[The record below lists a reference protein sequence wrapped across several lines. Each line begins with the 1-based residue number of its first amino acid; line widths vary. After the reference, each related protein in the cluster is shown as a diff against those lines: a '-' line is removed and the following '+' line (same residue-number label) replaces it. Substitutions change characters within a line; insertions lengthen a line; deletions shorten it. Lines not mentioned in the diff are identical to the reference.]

1 MFSRLVSAVVLLVIA
16 AVLLVLA
23 WPQAVGLQRAPLIAQ
38 VVSFRAAC
46 VIIALALVVILFV
59 FALANSSFRRFA
71 STTAI
76 LLLVFAIANA
86 GVLASRGFGDSTFAT
101 KASNG
106 LTVLS
111 WNTLGDAPGAKVI
124 AELALASDA
133 DIITLP
139 ETSEPTAIAVATLM
153 RDGGKRMWVHT
164 VAFGVVAK
172 SRSTSVLTSTA
183 LGTYHVDSTAGSTS
197 VLPSVV
203 LVPDDGSG
211 PTIVGAH
218 PVSPNRTELAR
229 WHTDLDWL
237 KTACSGDNVILAGDF
252 NSTVDHQSG
261 LASSKPT
268 TIGNCAD
275 AALATGNGAVG
286 TWPTDVPA
294 LVGTPIDHVMAT
306 KNWRVTG
313 MRVVQN
319 RDNAGSDHR
328 PIVVQLSPR

>member
-1 MFSRLVSAVVLLVIA
+1 MFRRLLSAAVLLVIA
-16 AVLLVLA
+16 AGLFVLV
-23 WPQAVGLQRAPLIAQ
+23 WPQAVGLQRAPIIAQ

-46 VIIALALVVILFV
+46 VIIALALVVAMFV
-59 FALANSSFRRFA
+59 FALASPSFRRFG
-71 STTAI
+71 STVAI

-86 GVLASRGFGDSTFAT
+86 GILASRGFGDSTFAA
-101 KASNG
+101 KGAND

-111 WNTLGDAPGAKVI
+111 WNTLGDAPGAQAI

-139 ETSEPTAIAVATLM
+139 ETTEATAIAVATLM
-153 RDGGKRMWVHT
+153 RDGGKPMWVHT
-164 VAFGVVAK
+164 TAFGLVAK

-211 PTIVGAH
+211 PTIIGAH
-218 PVSPNRTELAR
+218 PVAPNRTELTH
-229 WHTDLDWL
+229 WHSDLDWL

-252 NSTVDHQSG
+252 NSTVDHQAG
-261 LASSKPT
+261 LESSKST
-268 TIGNCAD
+268 TIGNCSD

-306 KNWRVTG
+306 RNWRVTG